1 MNYGEGIFYEDAINI
16 LLPDAYEEAITELD
30 LEPVDTPDI
39 DIEEIEKGQ
48 PVLVKVE
55 VDVKPEFK
63 LGDYK
68 SIELEK
74 NRV

>member
-74 NRV
+74 K